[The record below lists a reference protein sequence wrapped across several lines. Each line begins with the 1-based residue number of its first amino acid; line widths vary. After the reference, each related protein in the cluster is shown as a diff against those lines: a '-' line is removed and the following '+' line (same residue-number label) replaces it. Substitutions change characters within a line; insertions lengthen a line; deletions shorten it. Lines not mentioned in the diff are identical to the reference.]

1 MTTLTITLDEK
12 LSRQIVEAAQAQG
25 TDADKIA
32 ISVLQQA
39 FGKSAPASPNA
50 PQQVAA
56 TNPMAEQ
63 FLASLAPVWAEHRQS
78 SAAKVCEREEEAGD
92 AYEAKLARYY
102 AEDYDRAQGR
112 RP

>member
-12 LSRQIVEAAQAQG
+12 LSRQITEAAQAQG

-32 ISVLQQA
+32 ISVLEQA
-39 FGKSAPASPNA
+39 FGKSAPVAPNT
-50 PQQVAA
+50 PQQFAS

-63 FLASLAPVWAEHRQS
+63 FLASLAPVWAEHRRS
-78 SAAKVCEREEEAGD
+78 LSANACVSEEEAGD